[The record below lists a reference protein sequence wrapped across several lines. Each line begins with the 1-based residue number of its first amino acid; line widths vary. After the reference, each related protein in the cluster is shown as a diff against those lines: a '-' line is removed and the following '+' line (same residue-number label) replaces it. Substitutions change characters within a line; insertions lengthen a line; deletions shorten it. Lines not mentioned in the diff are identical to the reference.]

1 MVKQEIIVENK
12 TGLHARPA
20 AQFVQLAS
28 KFQSEITV
36 LKTEKNE
43 RINGKSIISVIAG
56 GISKGTPIV
65 IAADGAD
72 EKEAVSALVKLIQSK
87 FGEA

>member
-1 MVKQEIIVENK
+1 MVKREIMVDNE

-28 KFQSEITV
+28 KYKSEIFV
-36 LKTEKNE
+36 LKVEQQE
-43 RINGKSIISVIAG
+43 RVNAKSIIGIMAG
-56 GISKGTPIV
+56 GISKGTLISIEAEGP
-65 IAADGAD
+65 D
-72 EKEAVSALVKLIQSK
+72 ENEAVSSLAELVQSK

>member
-1 MVKQEIIVENK
+1 MVKREIMVDNE

-28 KFQSEITV
+28 KYKSEIFV
-36 LKTEKNE
+36 MKVEQQE
-43 RINGKSIISVIAG
+43 RINAKSIIGIMAG
-56 GISKGTPIV
+56 GISKGTLIS
-65 IAADGAD
+65 IEAEGAD
-72 EKEAVSALVKLIQSK
+72 EKEAVSSLAELIQGK